1 MESGAAVRR
10 TGTRPKGGRSRRS
23 GTTEV
28 DTAALNRL
36 LTALVSMRDG
46 NFRKRLTVSGEGV
59 MAEIAA
65 VYNEVADRNLHLTG
79 ELSRVRRM
87 VGREGKL
94 SERLETGACEGSWAA
109 AIDASNQLVDDL
121 ARPVSEVGR
130 VLSAVAEGDL
140 DQRMDLRTQAAEGAG
155 HPLRGEF
162 LKVGRTV
169 NNLVDQL
176 SAFTDE
182 VTRVALEVGTE
193 GKLGGQAQVRGMSG
207 SWKDLTDSVNTM
219 AYRLTAQV
227 RDIALVTTAVAKG
240 DLSRK
245 VTVHVAGEMLQLKN
259 TVNTMVD
266 QLSSFSSEVTRVARE
281 VGTEGELGGQAKV
294 PGVAGVWKDLTD
306 SVNTMAGNLT
316 AQVRGIAQ
324 VTTAVANGD
333 LSQKVR
339 VSARGEVAQL
349 AETINQMTETLR
361 TFADEV
367 TRVASEVGAKGTLGG
382 QAQVP
387 GAAGT
392 WKDLTDSVNTVFRNL
407 TTQVRDIATV
417 TTAVA
422 NGDLSQK
429 VTVDVAG
436 EMLELK
442 NTVNT
447 MVDQLSSFGAEVT
460 RVAREVGVEGEL
472 GGQAQV
478 PGAAGTWKDL
488 TDSVN
493 TAFRNLT
500 GQVRNIAQVTTAVAN
515 GDLSQ
520 KVTVDVSGEM
530 LQLKNT
536 VNTMV
541 DQLSSFADQVTRMAR
556 DVGTE
561 GRLGGQARVEGV
573 SGTWKE
579 LTDSVNFMAGNLTSQ
594 VRQIAQV
601 TTAVA
606 RGDLSQKI
614 DVDARGEILELKNT
628 INTMVDQLSAFAE
641 QVTRVA
647 RDVGTEGRLGGQAQ
661 VPGVAG
667 VWRDLTDSVNGMA
680 GNLTSQVRNI
690 AQVATA
696 VARGDLSQ
704 KIDVDA
710 RGEILELKNTL
721 NTMVDQLSNFAE
733 QVTRVAREVGT
744 EGILGGQAEVKG
756 VSGTWKDLTQSVNFM
771 ANNLTSQVRNI
782 AEVTTAVA
790 MGDLSKKI
798 TVDAKGEILELVTTV
813 NTMVDQLS
821 SFAEQVTRVAREVG
835 SEGILGGQARV
846 RGVTGIWK
854 DLTDNVNLMANNLT
868 SQVRNISQV
877 SAAVANGDLTKK
889 VTVEARGEVAQLADT
904 VNTMVKTLSSFAD
917 EVTRVAREVGTEG
930 RLGGQAHVPGV
941 SGTWKDLTDSVNFMA
956 SNLTGQVRQ
965 IAMVTTAIAKG
976 DMTKKIDIDA
986 RGEILELKTT
996 INTMVDQLS
1005 SFADQVTRVAREV
1018 GTEGILGGQARV
1030 RDVDGTWRDLTE
1042 SVNEMAGNLTRQ
1054 VRAIAAVATAVTRG
1068 DLNLKIDVDAA
1079 GEIQVLQDNINT
1091 MIANLRDTT
1100 LANKEQDWLKG
1111 NLARISALMQGR
1123 RELDDVASLIMSELT
1138 PVVSAQHGA
1147 FFLALPA
1154 GGTTE
1159 IGTEGG
1165 ADGSYELRM
1174 RGSYAYAGGQMPIS
1188 FRPGEGLIGAVAE
1201 EKRMILVEN
1210 TPPGY
1215 LKISSGLGEAPPAH
1229 VIVLPVLFEG
1239 KVLGVIELASFTPF
1253 TQIQKDFLSQIAEMI
1268 GTSVNTISV
1277 NSKTEMLLK
1286 QSQEMTE
1293 QLRERSDELEN
1304 RQKALQA
1311 ANAELEEK
1319 AELLAQQNRDIE
1331 VKNTEIEEARQV
1343 LEERA
1348 EQLAVS
1354 MRYKSEFL
1362 ANMSHELRTPLNSLL
1377 ILAKLLADNAEG
1389 NLSPKQ
1395 VEFAETIHGAGS
1407 DLLQLINDI
1416 LDLSKVEAGKM
1427 DVSPT
1432 RIALVQLVDYVEA
1445 TFRPLT
1451 AEKGLDFSVRVSPEL
1466 PATLHTDEQ
1475 RLLQVLRN
1483 LLSNAVKFTDTG
1495 AVELV
1500 IRPAGADV
1508 PTAIREQLLEA
1519 GSLREADADLIAFSV
1534 TDTGIGIAASKM
1546 LVIFEAFK
1554 QADGT
1559 TSRKYGGTGLGLSI
1573 SREIARL
1580 LGGEIHAASE
1590 PGRGST
1596 FTLYLPLHP
1605 SELPPQGYA
1614 PPTPGGARGELY
1626 RRSLDGG
1633 RPSLPGTQAGPAS
1646 MPSVQAQPVRPALS
1660 AAEPAGQGQGGGA
1673 ALFRRRR
1680 KAASDLEPRTAVPGQ
1695 PNVVGAEDGW
1705 GSAEDELPVVPRTY
1719 DFHGEKVLIV
1729 DDDVRNVFA
1738 LTSVLEQH
1746 GLAVLYAENGR
1757 EGIEV
1762 LEQHDDVTVVLMDIM
1777 MPEMDGYATTSA
1789 IRRMPQ
1795 FAGLPII
1802 ALTAKAMKGDREKA
1816 IDSGASDYVTKP
1828 VDPDYL
1834 LSVMEQWMRGK

>member
-1 MESGAAVRR
+1 MKKQRN
-10 TGTRPKGGRSRRS
+10 GTV
-23 GTTEV
+23 EV
-28 DTAALNRL
+28 DAAALNRL
-36 LTALVSMRDG
+36 LAGLAAMRDG
-46 NFRKRLTVSGEGV
+46 NFRRRLTVSGDGV
-59 MAEIAA
+59 MTEIAA
-65 VYNEVADRNLHLTG
+65 VFNEVADRNLHLTG
-79 ELSRVRRM
+79 ELARVRRV

-94 SERLETGACEGSWAA
+94 TERLETGACEGSWAA
-109 AIDASNQLVDDL
+109 AIDASNELVDDL

-130 VLSAVAEGDL
+130 VLSAVADGDL
-140 DQRMDLRTQAAEGAG
+140 EQRMELRSHTTDETVR
-155 HPLRGEF
+155 PLRGEF
-162 LKVGRTV
+162 LKVARTV

-176 SAFTDE
+176 SVFTE
-182 VTRVALEVGTE
+182 QVTRVAVEVGTE

-281 VGTEGELGGQAKV
+281 VGTEGELGGQATV

-316 AQVRGIAQ
+316 SQVRGIAE
-324 VTTAVANGD
+324 VTTAVASGD
-333 LSQKVR
+333 LTQKVT

-367 TRVASEVGAKGTLGG
+367 TRVASEVGGEGLLGG

-407 TTQVRDIATV
+407 TTQVRDIAQVTTAVASGDMSQKVTVDVAGEMLELKNTVNTMVDQLQAFGSEVTRVAREVGVEGRLGGQAEVPGAAGTWKDLTDSVNTAFRNLTGQVRDIAQV

-447 MVDQLSSFGAEVT
+447 MVAQLS
-460 RVAREVGVEGEL
+460 
-472 GGQAQV
+472 
-478 PGAAGTWKDL
+478 
-488 TDSVN
+488 N
-493 TAFRNLT
+493 
-500 GQVRNIAQVTTAVAN
+500 
-515 GDLSQ
+515 
-520 KVTVDVSGEM
+520 
-530 LQLKNT
+530 
-536 VNTMV
+536 
-541 DQLSSFADQVTRMAR
+541 FADQVTRMAR

-561 GRLGGQARVEGV
+561 GRLGGQARVDGV

-628 INTMVDQLSAFAE
+628 INTMVDQLSAFAD

-647 RDVGTEGRLGGQAQ
+647 REVGTDGRLGGQAQ

-680 GNLTSQVRNI
+680 GNLTAQVRNI

-744 EGILGGQAEVKG
+744 EGILGGQAEVQG
-756 VSGTWKDLTQSVNFM
+756 VSGTWKDLTQSVNGM
-771 ANNLTSQVRNI
+771 ANNLTLQVRNI

-790 MGDLSKKI
+790 KGDLSKKI

-813 NTMVDQLS
+813 NTMVDQLLN
-821 SFAEQVTRVAREVG
+821 FADEVSRVAREVG
-835 SEGILGGQARV
+835 TEGILGGQARV
-846 RGVTGIWK
+846 RGATGIWK
-854 DLTDNVNLMANNLT
+854 DLSENVNLMANNLT
-868 SQVRNISQV
+868 SQVRNISRV
-877 SAAVANGDLTKK
+877 SSAVANGDLTKK
-889 VTVEARGEVAQLADT
+889 VTVEARGEVAELADT
-904 VNTMVKTLSSFAD
+904 VNTMVTTLSSFAD

-930 RLGGQAHVPGV
+930 ELGGQARVPGV
-941 SGTWKDLTDSVNFMA
+941 SGTWKDLTESVNSMA

-965 IAMVTTAIAKG
+965 IATVTTAIAKG
-976 DMTKKIDIDA
+976 DLTKKIDIDA
-986 RGEILELKTT
+986 RGEIQELKNT

-1005 SFADQVTRVAREV
+1005 SFAEQVTRVAREV
-1018 GTEGILGGQARV
+1018 GTEGQLGGQARV

-1111 NLARISALMQGR
+1111 NLARISGLMQGR
-1123 RELDDVASLIMSELT
+1123 RDLDDVASLIMSELT

-1147 FFLALPA
+1147 FFLAMAPDSDEV
-1154 GGTTE
+1154 GPDNDD
-1159 IGTEGG
+1159 
-1165 ADGSYELRM
+1165 DGSYELRM
-1174 RGSYAYAGGQMPIS
+1174 RGSYGYSAGSMPTS
-1188 FRPGEGLIGAVAE
+1188 FRPGETLIGTAAE
-1201 EKRMILVEN
+1201 EKRTIQVDN
-1210 TPPGY
+1210 VPPGY

-1239 KVLGVIELASFTPF
+1239 KVLGVIELASFQPF
-1253 TQIQKDFLSQIAEMI
+1253 THIQRDFLNQLAEMI
-1268 GTSVNTISV
+1268 ATSVNTISV
-1277 NSKTEMLLK
+1277 NTKTEKLLE
-1286 QSQEMTE
+1286 QSQELTE
-1293 QLRERSDELEN
+1293 QLRDRSQELEN

-1311 ANAELEEK
+1311 SNAELEEK

-1377 ILAKLLADNAEG
+1377 ILAKLLADNAES

-1483 LLSNAVKFTDTG
+1483 LLSNAVKFTDSG

-1508 PTAIREQLLEA
+1508 PNSIREHLLEA
-1519 GSLREADADLIAFSV
+1519 GSLRDADADLIAFSV
-1534 TDTGIGIAASKM
+1534 TDTGIGIASSKM

-1596 FTLYLPLHP
+1596 FTLYLPLHRA
-1605 SELPPQGYA
+1605 ELPPQGYPQVGSGSAEVLGGTVESGQSSA
-1614 PPTPGGARGELY
+1614 PLGDPAN
-1626 RRSLDGG
+1626 S
-1633 RPSLPGTQAGPAS
+1633 AG
-1646 MPSVQAQPVRPALS
+1646 
-1660 AAEPAGQGQGGGA
+1660 
-1673 ALFRRRR
+1673 LFRRRR
-1680 KAASDLEPRTAVPGQ
+1680 KALGDAARRSALPSGRTAAESAPAQNEWAQGSQGQAAAEEPEPR
-1695 PNVVGAEDGW
+1695 
-1705 GSAEDELPVVPRTY
+1705 RT
-1719 DFHGEKVLIV
+1719 FRFRGEKVLIV
-1729 DDDVRNVFA
+1729 DDDIRNVFA

-1777 MPEMDGYATTSA
+1777 MPEMDGYATTTA

-1795 FAGLPII
+1795 FAGLPIV

-1816 IDSGASDYVTKP
+1816 IDCGASDYVTKP
-1828 VDPDYL
+1828 VDPDHL
-1834 LSVMEQWMRGK
+1834 LAVMEQWMRGE

>member
-1 MESGAAVRR
+1 MRR

-28 DTAALNRL
+28 DTAALDRL
-36 LTALVSMRDG
+36 LAALVSMRDG
-46 NFRKRLTVSGEGV
+46 NFRKRLTVSGDGV

-65 VYNEVADRNLHLTG
+65 VYNEVGDRNLHLTG

-140 DQRMDLRTQAAEGAG
+140 DQRMDLRTQTADGAG

-447 MVDQLSSFGAEVT
+447 MVDQLQSFGAEVT

-1068 DLNLKIDVDAA
+1068 DLSLKVDVDAA

-1091 MIANLRDTT
+1091 MIVNLRDTT

-1147 FFLALPA
+1147 FYLALPA
-1154 GGTTE
+1154 GGSPE
-1159 IGTEGG
+1159 IGTDGG

-1174 RGSYAYAGGQMPIS
+1174 RGSYAYAGTQMPTS
-1188 FRPGEGLIGAVAE
+1188 FRPGEGLIGTVAE
-1201 EKRMILVEN
+1201 EKRTILVEN

-1239 KVLGVIELASFTPF
+1239 TVLGVIELASFTPF

-1277 NSKTEMLLK
+1277 NSRTELLLK

-1377 ILAKLLADNAEG
+1377 ILAKLLADNADE

-1500 IRPAGADV
+1500 IRPAGTDV
-1508 PTAIREQLLEA
+1508 PPAIREQLLEA
-1519 GSLREADADLIAFSV
+1519 GSLREADGDLIAFSV

-1614 PPTPGGARGELY
+1614 PPTPGGGRGELY
-1626 RRSLDGG
+1626 RRPAEEA
-1633 RPSLPGTQAGPAS
+1633 RPVLPAAPAA
-1646 MPSVQAQPVRPALS
+1646 PVSVPPAQAQPALPAT
-1660 AAEPAGQGQGGGA
+1660 PAHDPVGQGLGGAA

-1680 KAASDLEPRTAVPGQ
+1680 KSLGDAEARTAVPGQ
-1695 PNVVGAEDGW
+1695 SMTHGPEDGW
-1705 GSAEDELPVVPRTY
+1705 GGADEELPVPPRTY

-1828 VDPDYL
+1828 VEPDYL